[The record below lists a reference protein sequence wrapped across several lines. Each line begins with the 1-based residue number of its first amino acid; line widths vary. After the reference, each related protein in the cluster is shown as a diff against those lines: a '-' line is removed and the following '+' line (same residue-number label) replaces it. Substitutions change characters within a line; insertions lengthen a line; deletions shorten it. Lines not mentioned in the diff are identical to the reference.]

1 VSRIHV
7 VCDSTADLDSAYTTA
22 HDVAVVPLRI
32 IFGEDEFLDGVDMST
47 ADFYRRMET
56 DPHLPRTSQPTPA
69 EFEAVFRRVGSDGGA
84 IICTTISAEL
94 SGTYGSALHARAA
107 LPEMDIRVVDSRT
120 VGPTHTAAVELVVAL
135 RDEGRDADAV
145 VAALGRLR
153 AKQRL
158 VFALETLEYLHRGG
172 RIGGG
177 QAFVG
182 TVLSIKPI
190 LGMTD
195 GKIEAIDRVRTYPRA
210 LTRLVDEV
218 ATAAREWGPTKVI
231 CAHAARPEQARTV
244 ADRVAEITGEQPLV
258 VEIGGVLGCHAGPGG
273 FGIGMHPASV
283 VEG

>member
-1 VSRIHV
+1 MSPIHI
-7 VCDSTADLDSAYTTA
+7 VCDSTADLDADYANA
-22 HDVAVVPLRI
+22 HGIDVVPLRV
-32 IFGEDEFLDGVDMST
+32 IFGEAEFRDGVDMTT
-47 ADFYRRMET
+47 AEFYRRMET

-69 EFEAVFRRVGSDGGA
+69 EFEAVFRRVGQDGAA
-84 IICTTISAEL
+84 IVCTTISAEL
-94 SGTYGSALHARAA
+94 SGTCGSALQARAA
-107 LPEMDIRVVDSRT
+107 LPDMDIRVVDSRT
-120 VGPTHTAAVELVVAL
+120 VGPTHTAAVEVAVAL
-135 RDEGRDADAV
+135 RDRGGDADAV
-145 VAALGRLR
+145 VAGLARLR
-153 AKQRL
+153 EYQRL

-195 GKIEAIDRVRTYPRA
+195 GRIEAVDRVRTYPRA

-218 ATAAREWGPTKVI
+218 AKAAREWGPTKVI
-231 CAHAARPEQARTV
+231 CAHAARPEQARIV
-244 ADRVAEITGEQPLV
+244 AERVAEITGEPPRV

-283 VEG
+283 LEA

>member
-1 VSRIHV
+1 M
-7 VCDSTADLDSAYTTA
+7 CDSTADLDSAYTTA

-283 VEG
+283 AEG